1 MKKVFSTLFLTL
13 IATIQLAAQPPTDT
27 ISAVA
32 MVDHMAIPHTL
43 ITTTNAD
50 SIATDAMPAATV
62 DSSTATTEPLPT
74 PKKKKS
80 FFGCIGNVVTKLI
93 DWFTDC
99 DTAYIEPQK
108 YNLTAMLQNTNTYEL
123 YHIKSTRGNEYSFS
137 PEPKIKFGPYFG
149 WRFLVLGYALDFAHL
164 KNGNKSSELDLS
176 LYTAPLGFD
185 LFYRKTGSIY
195 KISNVRFAADHNV
208 NTRPLR
214 GIGFDGINVS
224 IMGFNIYYIL
234 NNRRFSYPAAFS
246 QTTVQ
251 RRSCGSWL
259 CGVGYTRH
267 TLEMDWS
274 KLYNLV
280 SNKLGPEVAEKNMD
294 SQLVMTKI
302 KYTDMSVSCGYGYN
316 WVFAHNWVAA
326 ASLSLAVGY
335 KKTTGDN
342 DKKTFSFT
350 DFNIKN
356 FNLDG
361 VSRLGIVW
369 NNTRWYAGASA
380 IMHTYNYRKEKF
392 ATNSIFGSV
401 NVYFGVN
408 FNKRSQYK

>member
-1 MKKVFSTLFLTL
+1 MRKVFFTLFITL
-13 IATIQLAAQPPTDT
+13 IAVIQMAAQPPTDT
-27 ISAVA
+27 VATVTVTDKVAIPHAVA
-32 MVDHMAIPHTL
+32 MPTD
-43 ITTTNAD
+43 AD
-50 SIATDAMPAATV
+50 SIATVAMPTATAEPL
-62 DSSTATTEPLPT
+62 TTTTEPQPT

-80 FFGCIGNVVTKLI
+80 FFGSIGNVVTKLI
-93 DWFTDC
+93 DWFSDC
-99 DTAYIEPQK
+99 DTAYVEPQK

-123 YHIKSTRGNEYSFS
+123 YHIKSTSGNEYSFT

-149 WRFLVLGYALDFAHL
+149 WRFLVLGYTVDFAHL
-164 KNGNKSSELDLS
+164 NNGNKSTELDLS

-185 LFYRKTGSIY
+185 VFYRKTGSIY

-208 NTRPLR
+208 NTRPLQ
-214 GIGFDGINVS
+214 GISFDGINVS
-224 IMGFNIYYIL
+224 IMGFNVYYIL

-259 CGVGYTRH
+259 CGVGYTKH
-267 TLEMDWS
+267 TLEMNWN
-274 KLYNLV
+274 KLYNIV
-280 SNKLGPEVAEKNMD
+280 AYKLGEDVAKKNMD
-294 SQLVMTKI
+294 SQLIMTKI

-316 WVFAHNWVAA
+316 WVFARNWVAA
-326 ASLSLAVGY
+326 GSLSLALGY

-342 DKKTFSFT
+342 DKTTFSFT
-350 DFNIKN
+350 DFSVKN

-369 NNTRWYAGASA
+369 NNMRWYAGASA

-401 NVYFGVN
+401 NIYFGVN
-408 FNKRSQYK
+408 FNRKSQYK